1 MFEFALHRLAVCFLA
16 ISFLVIAFVF
26 AAIAPLRTRQAK

>member
-1 MFEFALHRLAVCFLA
+1 MLEFALHRLAVCFLA

-26 AAIAPLRTRQAK
+26 AAIAPLKTRQIK